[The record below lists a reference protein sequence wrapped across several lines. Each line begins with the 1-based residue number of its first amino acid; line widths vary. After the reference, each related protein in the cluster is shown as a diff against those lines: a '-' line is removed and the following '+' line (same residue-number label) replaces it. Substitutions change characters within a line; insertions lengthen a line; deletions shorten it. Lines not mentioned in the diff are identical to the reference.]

1 MAKSKTKTLTKTI
14 TKKRISSK
22 DLDSVFVLKMA
33 LFLILGSQWLYIVNP
48 VSDAQL
54 PLPIGAA
61 IGVIFATHEH
71 FKIDRKIE
79 YVILLLAMFIGFW
92 LPMGITIL
100 R

>member
-22 DLDSVFVLKMA
+22 ELDSVFVLKMA

>member
-14 TKKRISSK
+14 TQKRTSSK

>member
-1 MAKSKTKTLTKTI
+1 MAKSKTKTV
-14 TKKRISSK
+14 TKKLTSRSSSK
-22 DLDSVFVLKMA
+22 QLDSVFIFKMA

-48 VSDAQL
+48 TGDAQL
-54 PLPIGAA
+54 PLPVGAV
-61 IGVIFATHEH
+61 IGVVFATHEH

-92 LPMGITIL
+92 LPMGITIV

>member
-1 MAKSKTKTLTKTI
+1 MAKQKSKAVKKKYI
-14 TKKRISSK
+14 TSK
-22 DLDSVFVLKMA
+22 ELDSVFVLKMT

-48 VSDAQL
+48 TSSSQL
-54 PLPIGAA
+54 PIPVGAVIGL
-61 IGVIFATHEH
+61 IFATQEH

-92 LPMGITIL
+92 LPMGITIV